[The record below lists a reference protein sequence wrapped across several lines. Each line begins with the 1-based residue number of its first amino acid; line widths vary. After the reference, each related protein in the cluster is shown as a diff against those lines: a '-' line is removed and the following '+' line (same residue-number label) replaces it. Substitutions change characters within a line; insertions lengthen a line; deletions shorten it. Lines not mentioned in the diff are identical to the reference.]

1 MVEQKEE
8 FSEEDYRESLE
19 GDNYDSGASYED
31 FSGGQGGS
39 IFGNSQ
45 EPNLIQWQLELDNI
59 LERIQHLLEGSVI
72 GLDEKG
78 NTTYIQPTDESLIIL
93 NDYGVK
99 MIMNIISFYLNRNTI
114 LSNYKE
120 ERIQK
125 ILYDLGN
132 KLADTIFINY
142 EKMGLITMEK
152 KSRYPLL
159 VVNILNIIESS
170 YLRALGG
177 GERESLR
184 TARMVNQTDSMGGH
198 GFNGQPVKKNGFSL
212 MKPSSWI

>member
-1 MVEQKEE
+1 MKEQREE
-8 FSEEDYRESLE
+8 FNEEDYRDSLE
-19 GDNYDSGASYED
+19 GDNYGGESSYED